1 MYLTLAKSLWNLTL
15 GVSLLMWLS
24 AKRQSFLCYTVQSKT
39 LITRMKPRISQPG
52 NNKMNTVTSA

>member
-1 MYLTLAKSLWNLTL
+1 MT
-15 GVSLLMWLS
+15 GVWFLSMWLS

-52 NNKMNTVTSA
+52 NKMNTVTSA

>member
-1 MYLTLAKSLWNLTL
+1 MYLTLAKSLWNLMT
-15 GVSLLMWLS
+15 GVSFLLMWLS
-24 AKRQSFLCYTVQSKT
+24 AKRQSLCYTVQSKT

>member
-1 MYLTLAKSLWNLTL
+1 MT
-15 GVSLLMWLS
+15 GVSFLLMWLS